1 MAVRWLVAAAAGFVT
16 AARDHCTQNSLALI
30 RVK

>member
-1 MAVRWLVAAAAGFVT
+1 MAVARLVLPLSDFVT
-16 AARDHCTQNSLALI
+16 ADRGICTQNSLALI